1 MPPSSISSTAL
12 TTCASENSARAWP
25 AVRWHVLPICAEA
38 LVAAVSLR
46 PQRRQVVISAP
57 VFRCVDVSVSRHYI
71 LRNTN
76 ATTYAEP
83 SWGCYGLPMKTTA
96 EPNTTTP
103 NYRDTVTQTPTN
115 AWPRFA
121 DLWDILL
128 TPGGFT
134 PRPDSPAVAAMLAD
148 SYDEHDH

>member
-1 MPPSSISSTAL
+1 MT
-12 TTCASENSARAWP
+12 
-25 AVRWHVLPICAEA
+25 
-38 LVAAVSLR
+38 
-46 PQRRQVVISAP
+46 
-57 VFRCVDVSVSRHYI
+57 
-71 LRNTN
+71 
-76 ATTYAEP
+76 
-83 SWGCYGLPMKTTA
+83 TTA

-148 SYDEHDH
+148 SYDEHDRLVCLDHKVPGCRPCGLVTP